1 MKNILYL
8 GNIDAIHDFKWAS
21 FFSVQEGCNVFFLDV
36 GGSTLESN
44 PYLQKIYTEAGI
56 TFLKPVKLPPF
67 KRLDK
72 LYANYLHVK
81 KCVKEH
87 KIDIIHSLSVTT
99 TSLFL
104 LRYNKPYI
112 ITTRGSDILVE
123 LTNMKERGEQGSNL
137 DRFMFRQFKNLF
149 KRAKA
154 VTSTSLKQVERVGEI
169 MDTKSHLVRTG
180 LDFNLIESIDCNQ
193 HFPKELKGKK
203 YVFSPRLIRPIYN
216 IELQVEALK
225 LLDESILREYI
236 FVFIQFKDKG
246 PEYVKMVK
254 DGLDSIPHL
263 QYVVYNNIPQEQ
275 MFCLFKNANL
285 AVMTPKSD
293 GTPNSA
299 LEAMALQCPL
309 IVGNLEYDKDLFDGY
324 CLKLNEDE
332 PKELAEKIKL
342 ALQTYPEGM
351 IDKAYQNVKQL
362 GNREIEMRKIQ
373 ALYEQIS

>member
-21 FFSVQEGCNVFFLDV
+21 FFSIQERYNIFFLDV

-44 PYLQKIYTEAGI
+44 PYLKKIYIEAGI

-81 KCVKEH
+81 KCVKKH

-104 LRYNKPYI
+104 LGYKKPYI
-112 ITTRGSDILVE
+112 VTTRGSDILVE
-123 LTNMKERGEQGSNL
+123 LTNMKKRGEQSSKL
-137 DRFMFRQFKNLF
+137 DSFMFRQFKKLF
-149 KRAKA
+149 KKANA

-169 MDTKSHLVRTG
+169 MDTQSHLVRTG
-180 LDFNLIESIDCNQ
+180 LDFNLIENIDCGQ
-193 HFPKELKGKK
+193 HFPEELKGKK

-225 LLDESILREYI
+225 LLDESILKEYI

-246 PEYVKMVK
+246 PEYVKMIK
-254 DGLDSIPHL
+254 GGLDSISHL
-263 QYVVYNNIPQEQ
+263 QYIVYNNIPQEQ
-275 MFCLFKNANL
+275 MFCLFKNAKL

-324 CLKLNEDE
+324 CMKLNADE
-332 PKELAEKIKL
+332 PKELAEMIST
-342 ALQTYPEGM
+342 ALQAYPEDM
-351 IDKAYQNVKQL
+351 MEKAYQNVKQL

-373 ALYEQIS
+373 ALYEQV